1 MDTGQQYLIFTA
13 VFGLPLLT
21 VAIWLAIRDKRA
33 KSKR

>member
-1 MDTGQQYLIFTA
+1 MDTGQQYLILTA

-21 VAIWLAIRDKRA
+21 VAIWLTIHNKRA